1 MAAETPTAAP
11 AKGAATFA
19 VGDVVRVHGLL
30 RSAAYNG
37 QRAVIRSAVA
47 GGRWKIALTRGGKT
61 LSIKPQNMAP
71 VPTGGSHAALEVWPR
86 ARAELNRAADIPI
99 SPIKDWPAQWKKER
113 AFLRA
118 TRGWVDPQLFGFA
131 SEAAPKPDFQ
141 LYYDAA
147 DDCSAV
153 NELANLIARA
163 TPSYKLMT
171 ATPPMSPQ
179 GYRGNIV
186 IVYSPTSM
194 GVNMVGTSSPTLA
207 PHGPDGTTF
216 SVAQLQKILVFFTT
230 ATAVRKGQVMD
241 NPMMRMFTG
250 AGTPQ
255 HAQLDAETAAMLS
268 HSEGAVPFTVSYGPP

>member
-1 MAAETPTAAP
+1 MMAAKSPTATP
-11 AKGAATFA
+11 AEGAAAFA
-19 VGDVVRVHGLL
+19 AGDVVRVHGLL
-30 RSAAYNG
+30 RSAAFNG
-37 QRAVIRSAVA
+37 QRAVVRSAVA
-47 GGRWKIALTRGGKT
+47 GQGRWKISLTRGGKT

-86 ARAELNRAADIPI
+86 PRAELGSAADIPI
-99 SPIKDWPAQWKKER
+99 SPITDWPAQWTKER
-113 AFLRA
+113 TFLRV

-147 DDCSAV
+147 DGHSAV

-163 TPSYKLMT
+163 TPSYKL
-171 ATPPMSPQ
+171 ASVTPPKSPQ

-194 GVNMVGTSSPTLA
+194 TGMSSSALA
-207 PHGPDGTTF
+207 PLGPDGTTF

-230 ATAVRKGQVMD
+230 ANAVHKGQVMD
-241 NPMMRMFTG
+241 SPMARMFPVSPG
-250 AGTPQ
+250 AGTPE
-255 HAQLDAETAAMLS
+255 HAEMDTVAAMLS
-268 HSEGAVPFTVSYGPP
+268 GGAIPFTVSP